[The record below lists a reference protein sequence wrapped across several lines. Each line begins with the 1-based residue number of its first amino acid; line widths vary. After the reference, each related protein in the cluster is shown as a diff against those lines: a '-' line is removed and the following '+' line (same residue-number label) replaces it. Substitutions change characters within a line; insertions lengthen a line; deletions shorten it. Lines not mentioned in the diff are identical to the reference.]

1 MAKEAEA
8 ECAEYRT
15 RLEDYSDYDE
25 VRRSE
30 MKMGAGGGLVLDCNQ
45 SISGGRGVV
54 GHSPIRKWRT

>member
-25 VRRSE
+25 VRRSCE
-30 MKMGAGGGLVLDCNQ
+30 KKMGR
-45 SISGGRGVV
+45 GGRRGGIDWIV
-54 GHSPIRKWRT
+54 T